1 MTMII
6 NEKLTSLVT
15 TLVEKTEEG
24 KVSWN
29 PTVNAD
35 EFVAGFSRYAILI
48 RKDVAVYEFGDTSQE
63 THLELLFLNEDGRVM
78 DSKAASPDS
87 LSGQSD
93 DFERLYE
100 LFTLARRSAYNVEEG
115 IDRLLQELESR

>member
-48 RKDVAVYEFGDTSQE
+48 RKDILLDESPIQTYF
-63 THLELLFLNEDGRVM
+63 ELLFLNEDGREMESSV
-78 DSKAASPDS
+78 SI
-87 LSGQSD
+87 SG
-93 DFERLYE
+93 ERGIQQRLRK

-115 IDRLLQELESR
+115 LNRLLQEIESI

>member
-6 NEKLTSLVT
+6 NEKLTRLVI

-35 EFVAGFSRYAILI
+35 EFVAGFSHYAVLI
-48 RKDVAVYEFGDTSQE
+48 RKNILLDESPIQTYF
-63 THLELLFLNEDGRVM
+63 ELLFLNEDGREMESSV
-78 DSKAASPDS
+78 SI
-87 LSGQSD
+87 SGQ
-93 DFERLYE
+93 RGIQQHLRK

-115 IDRLLQELESR
+115 LDRLLQEIKGK

>member
-1 MTMII
+1 MTIII

-24 KVSWN
+24 KVSWS

-87 LSGQSD
+87 LSDQSD

>member
-6 NEKLTSLVT
+6 NEKMSNLVT

-24 KVSWN
+24 KVSWS

-48 RKDVAVYEFGDTSQE
+48 RKDILLDESPSQ
-63 THLELLFLNEDGRVM
+63 TYFELLFLNENGREMESSV
-78 DSKAASPDS
+78 SI
-87 LSGQSD
+87 SG
-93 DFERLYE
+93 ERGVQQRLRK

-115 IDRLLQELESR
+115 LNRLLQEIESI

>member
-6 NEKLTSLVT
+6 NEKLTSLVA

-48 RKDVAVYEFGDTSQE
+48 RKDVSVYEFGDTSQE

-78 DSKAASPDS
+78 DSKGASQDS
-87 LSGQSD
+87 LSDQSD

-115 IDRLLQELESR
+115 IDHLLQELESR

>member
-24 KVSWN
+24 KVSWS

-35 EFVAGFSRYAILI
+35 EFVPGFSRYAILI
-48 RKDVAVYEFGDTSQE
+48 RKEASVYEDGDTGQG
-63 THLELLFLNEDGRVM
+63 TYLELLLLNEDGRVM
-78 DSKAASPDS
+78 DSKATSQDS
-87 LSGQSD
+87 LSDQSD
-93 DFERLYE
+93 DFEHLFE
-100 LFTLARRSAYNVEEG
+100 LFTLARRSAYKVEES